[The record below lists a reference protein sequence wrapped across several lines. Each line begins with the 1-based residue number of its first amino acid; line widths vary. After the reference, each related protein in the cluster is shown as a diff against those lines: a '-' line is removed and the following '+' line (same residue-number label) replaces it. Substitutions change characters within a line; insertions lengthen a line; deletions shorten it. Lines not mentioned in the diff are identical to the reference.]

1 MTTFSLC
8 PKLLLEAKQK
18 KYGLMALSG
27 EISRQHAI
35 GCVMWLLASLTQIYN
50 EVRQREIQ
58 NVLFGEKVTTWEFN
72 IRTKSYIQREA
83 KFKERLDLKWNKGSG
98 IFRTRP
104 HSAKLPP

>member
-27 EISRQHAI
+27 EISRQPAI
-35 GCVMWLLASLTQIYN
+35 GYAMWLLASLTQIYN

-72 IRTKSYIQREA
+72 IGTKSCIQREA
-83 KFKERLDLKWNKGSG
+83 KFKERLDLKWNKGRG
-98 IFRTRP
+98 ILRMRP